1 MSENNLILETN
12 LTNGF
17 KIQTYSL
24 MNQFQLYFKLG
35 VQHILDLDGF
45 DHILFV
51 VGLCVIYLMRDWK
64 RILILVTAFTIG
76 HSLTL
81 ALATLQ
87 VVNVN
92 TDLVEFLIPVTI
104 AITCVTNILKPKP
117 ATGRTAVQLN
127 YFYALFFGLIHGL
140 GFSNYLRSL
149 LGRESSI
156 FQPLLAFNV
165 GLEVG
170 QLVIVTLFLLVASLM
185 VGILGVKRKE
195 WILVVSSTIL
205 GMSLMMILENKYW

>member
-1 MSENNLILETN
+1 
-12 LTNGF
+12 
-17 KIQTYSL
+17 

-35 VQHILDLDGF
+35 YQHILDLDGF

-51 VGLCVIYLMRDWK
+51 IALCVIYLMRDWK
-64 RILILVTAFTIG
+64 KILILVTAFTIG

-81 ALATLQ
+81 ALATLK
-87 VVNVN
+87 VVKVD

-104 AITCVTNILKPKP
+104 ALTCLSNIFKPKP
-117 ATGRTAVQLN
+117 AGGTGYVQLN
-127 YFYALFFGLIHGL
+127 YALALFFGLIHGL
-140 GFSNYLRSL
+140 GFSNYLSAL

-156 FQPLLAFNV
+156 FQPLLAFNI

-170 QLVIVTLFLLVASLM
+170 QLVIVSIFLIVSSLM

-195 WILVVSSTIL
+195 WILIISSIVL
-205 GMSLMMILENKYW
+205 GMSVMMILENRYW